1 MDEKAKIAKILS
13 TAKRIAVVGL
23 SPKPHRTSNHVS
35 EYLQKKGYK
44 IIPVYPREEKI
55 LGEKVYR
62 NVSEIEGGA
71 DTVLVFRKSEEVLHV
86 VKDAIKAKPAAFWMQ
101 EGVINEEAAALAEKN
116 GALVVMDK
124 CMYKEHVKSGL

>member
-1 MDEKAKIAKILS
+1 MEEKDKIMKILS
-13 TAKRIAVVGL
+13 SAKRIAVVGL
-23 SPKPHRTSNHVS
+23 SPKPHRTSHYVS

-62 NVSEIEGGA
+62 SVSEIEAGA
-71 DTVLVFRKSEEVLHV
+71 DMVLVFRKSEEVLHV
-86 VKDAIKAKPAAFWMQ
+86 VEDAVKAKPAA
-101 EGVINEEAAALAEKN
+101 VINEEAAKLAEEN

>member
-1 MDEKAKIAKILS
+1 MEEKEKISKILKA
-13 TAKRIAVVGL
+13 AKRIAVVGL
-23 SPKPHRTSNHVS
+23 SPKPHRTSHYVS

-62 NVSEIEGGA
+62 SVSEIEGGA
-71 DTVLVFRKSEEVLHV
+71 DTILVFRKSEEVLRV
-86 VKDAIKAKPAAFWMQ
+86 VEDAVKAKPSAVWMQ
-101 EGVINEEAAALAEKN
+101 EGVINEEAAKLAEKK
-116 GALVVMDK
+116 GVLVVMDR

>member
-1 MDEKAKIAKILS
+1 MEEKEKISRILS

-23 SPKPHRTSNHVS
+23 SPKSHRTSHYVS

-44 IIPVYPREEKI
+44 ILPVYPREEKI

-62 NVSEIEGGA
+62 SVSEIEGGA
-71 DTVLVFRKSEEVLHV
+71 DTVLVFRKSEEVLCV
-86 VKDAIKAKPAAFWMQ
+86 VEDAVKVKPNAVWMQ
-101 EGVINEEAAALAEKN
+101 EGVVNEAAAELAEKN
-116 GALVVMDK
+116 GAIVVMDK

>member
-13 TAKRIAVVGL
+13 TTKRIAVVGL

-44 IIPVYPREEKI
+44 IIPVYPREEEI

-62 NVSEIEGGA
+62 RVSDIEGGA

-86 VKDAIKAKPAAFWMQ
+86 VEDAIKSRPAAFWMQ
-101 EGVINEEAAALAEKN
+101 EGVVNEEAAALAEKN